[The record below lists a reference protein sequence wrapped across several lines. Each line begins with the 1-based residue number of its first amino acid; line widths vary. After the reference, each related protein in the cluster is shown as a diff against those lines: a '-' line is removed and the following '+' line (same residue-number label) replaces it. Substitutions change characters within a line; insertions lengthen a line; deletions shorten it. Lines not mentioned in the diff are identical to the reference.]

1 MFVGTRL
8 HSVLLVYRLVRE
20 VEKPD
25 EQCYPRYFLKQM
37 PVRRI
42 VAIWLKHAES
52 PLFILI
58 ANGYLLDLT
67 CRFRRL
73 ELLNQFIVE
82 CLKGI
87 IVLYA
92 RSCLA

>member
-1 MFVGTRL
+1 MLPAIFLEAEAYATNR
-8 HSVLLVYRLVRE
+8 
-20 VEKPD
+20 
-25 EQCYPRYFLKQM
+25 RY
-37 PVRRI
+37 
-42 VAIWLKHAES
+42 WLKHAES

-73 ELLNQFIVE
+73 ELLHQFIVE

-87 IVLYA
+87 IVLCA
-92 RSCLA
+92 RSFLRDRNKITCGSVATFWQEKEYQL